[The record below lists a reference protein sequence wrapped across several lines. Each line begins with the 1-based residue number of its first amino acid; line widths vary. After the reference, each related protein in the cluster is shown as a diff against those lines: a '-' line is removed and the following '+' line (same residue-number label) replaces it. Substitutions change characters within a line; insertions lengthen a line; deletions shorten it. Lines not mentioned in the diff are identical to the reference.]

1 MLTSV
6 ICSSTCVP
14 QLASTSRISN
24 CFLDRTNP
32 TGLFVSRLTKTTMYC
47 PWLSRRF
54 HLCLVVSIDT
64 NLFWFFFYWCVLPLT
79 KLLHLSV
86 HYSEQRCGHCYSLLA
101 WLFLILVGWY
111 IYIFYL
117 QNLSPH
123 KGFGASFT
131 FKLSTVDFQSNL
143 TVTDRQVFNNHD
155 LM

>member
-6 ICSSTCVP
+6 ICSSTCV

-47 PWLSRRF
+47 PDLLRF

-86 HYSEQRCGHCYSLLA
+86 HYSEQRCGHCSLLA

-117 QNLSPH
+117 QNLSPRLVQVLH
-123 KGFGASFT
+123 LNCLRLT
-131 FKLSTVDFQSNL
+131 LQSNL
-143 TVTDRQVFNNHD
+143 ICYRHTTITMI

>member
-1 MLTSV
+1 MLTL

-14 QLASTSRISN
+14 SWQALRVYLT
-24 CFLDRTNP
+24 
-32 TGLFVSRLTKTTMYC
+32 VSWIAQILLVYLYPGWPRRRCIVLTF
-47 PWLSRRF
+47 SRRF

-64 NLFWFFFYWCVLPLT
+64 NLFWFF
-79 KLLHLSV
+79 LLMCFTIDQTSSSV
-86 HYSEQRCGHCYSLLA
+86 SSLFWATLWTLLLLA

-143 TVTDRQVFNNHD
+143 TVTDRQVSYPITMI